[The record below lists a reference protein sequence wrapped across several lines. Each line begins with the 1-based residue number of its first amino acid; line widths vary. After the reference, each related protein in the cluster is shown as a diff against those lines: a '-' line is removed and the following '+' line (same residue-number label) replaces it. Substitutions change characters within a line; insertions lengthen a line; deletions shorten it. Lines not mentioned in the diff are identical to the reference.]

1 MVFVSVVVHYIHVHI
16 SSYPMDQCAIST
28 SRIFPSSSPNHNQ
41 NKYQMPNIMTRG
53 ECSISKS
60 KSFPNKHRIILPFP
74 IIIHVSRDGS
84 VALDTDQPLFA
95 APILDAPEVCASAVV
110 TLEDIIIALTLALC

>member
-1 MVFVSVVVHYIHVHI
+1 MLNGLCICGCTLYTCFFLYNGPMCHFHVQDI
-16 SSYPMDQCAIST
+16 SKLKS
-28 SRIFPSSSPNHNQ
+28 NHNR
-41 NKYQMPNIMTRG
+41 NKDQMPNIITRG
-53 ECSISKS
+53 ECSISKP

-110 TLEDIIIALTLALC
+110 TLEDIIVALTLALC